1 MVKTGLLLGAGFSKD
16 FGLPLVTDVTQ
27 MLNTWLTP
35 EKFWHIENAARA
47 RGNGYSD
54 EIAEE
59 ILSVLAR
66 DEMHFEAILGHFQ
79 TQVIRSRGDQKAV
92 QVYASLYSW
101 FARVIAEIIWGE
113 PIARLRDLR
122 AVSREYEAGL
132 RFLVD
137 QNRPLWVFSLN
148 YDLVVECLA
157 ATLGVTIES
166 GLPGKSYLIRRHSD
180 GRQIGKLATEI
191 ISGSQLAETGL
202 VFSTANQVFSS
213 GEHQAIYLV
222 KAHGGLDMFTVHEGK
237 DLLKI
242 APVGPEAADIIAN
255 LIYLR
260 NEVALTKS
268 SDPNVVF
275 PSNEYLYKD
284 EHGTL
289 QFLRHAFVTGAFK
302 FDPNYYQT
310 FPRRVLDSFEAY
322 IRFISELVII
332 GYGFGEDHINQV
344 IRRWVEINKDR
355 LITIVNPSRKGKPGF
370 LLHVSSQVTVL
381 TKTGREY
388 FASIAGA

>member
-27 MLNTWLTP
+27 TLKTWLTP
-35 EKFWHIENAARA
+35 EKFWQIENAARA

-79 TQVIRSRGDQKAV
+79 AQEIRSRGDQKAV
-92 QVYASLYSW
+92 QVYASLSSW
-101 FARVIAEIIWGE
+101 FARVISEIIWGD
-113 PIARLRDLR
+113 PIARLRDFR
-122 AVSREYEAGL
+122 AVSGEYEAGL

-148 YDLVVECLA
+148 SDLVVECLA

-166 GLPGKSYLIRRHSD
+166 GLPGKGHLVRRRND
-180 GRQIGKLATEI
+180 GRQIGELATEI
-191 ISGSQLAETGL
+191 ISGNQLAETGL
-202 VFSTANQVFSS
+202 VFSTANHVFSS

-222 KAHGGLDMFTVHEGK
+222 KAHGGLDMFTLHEGK

-242 APVGPEAADIIAN
+242 APVGPEAAHIIAD

-275 PSNEYLYKD
+275 PSNEYFYED
-284 EHGTL
+284 ENGTL

-302 FDPNYYQT
+302 FDPNYHQT

-332 GYGFGEDHINQV
+332 GYGFGDDHINRV
-344 IRRWVEINKDR
+344 IRRWLEMNKDR
-355 LITIVNPSRKGKPGF
+355 RITIVNPSRKEKPGF

-388 FASIAGA
+388 FASIAGT